1 MENAT
6 SGMFCD
12 LLSGKA
18 EATYLY
24 RDDHLALFMDIQPVN
39 PGHTLVI
46 AVHHFAGLA
55 DLPAEIA
62 SRMFVVAQIIS
73 AALRK
78 SGLQCD
84 GVNLFFADGGAAMQ
98 EIFHTHLHV
107 IPRFSG
113 DGFGLR
119 FSETYNHRP
128 SREMLE
134 AAAAKIRA
142 SIEE

>member
-1 MENAT
+1 M

-39 PGHTLVI
+39 PGHALVI
-46 AVHHFAGLA
+46 AVHH
-55 DLPAEIA
+55 
-62 SRMFVVAQIIS
+62 FVVAQIIS

-84 GVNLFFADGGAAMQ
+84 GVNLFFADGAAAMQ